1 MRKAQS
7 MFFHLLLVAILMQ
20 GVFSVAA
27 KANPLPQAQAK
38 KTATPSE
45 ALLRSWNNA
54 GRQLIEMAEDF
65 PQDKYNFKPKPE
77 VRTFAQQLLHV
88 AGGNYYYMSL
98 ARGVKAE
105 DEDPSEAK
113 YKTKAGIVAVL
124 KKSFADGAELI
135 KQTGDTGII
144 NNLGLWIG
152 AVQHAGEHYGQLVV
166 YYRLN
171 GIVPPASRPR
181 PKTS

>member
-1 MRKAQS
+1 MN
-7 MFFHLLLVAILMQ
+7 LLLGALLATVCLASTVMAN
-20 GVFSVAA
+20 GKPRAA
-27 KANPLPQAQAK
+27 AQTPAPAK
-38 KTATPSE
+38 KAPTPSE
-45 ALLRSWNNA
+45 AVLRSWNNA

-88 AGGNYYYMSL
+88 AGGNYYYMSF
-98 ARGVKAE
+98 ARGVKGA
-105 DEDPSEAK
+105 DEDLSEAK
-113 YKTKAGIVAVL
+113 YKTKADIVAAL

-135 KQTGDTGII
+135 KQTGDAEIV
-144 NNLGLWIG
+144 NKLQVWIG

-181 PKTS
+181 PKA